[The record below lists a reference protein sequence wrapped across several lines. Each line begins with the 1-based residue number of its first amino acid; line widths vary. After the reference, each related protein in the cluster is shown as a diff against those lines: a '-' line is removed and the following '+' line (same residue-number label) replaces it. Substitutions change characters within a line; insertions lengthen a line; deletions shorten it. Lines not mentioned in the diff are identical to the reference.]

1 MTEFGTTLP
10 TSPGLCPCG
19 GGLKSHVA
27 HQQPAEICQVSDAY
41 SSTCLPP
48 VTVPA
53 QSLPCQRCH
62 LSPYLRSHCPVSAA
76 TSPADVI
83 PCHVS
88 PIDWSSCLPYA
99 TSPATCR
106 LPGLPRHPYGLYSQ
120 HATWHCT
127 DCTVIPPPFFFTV
140 WVFGQN
146 AMSFAYGARLTKQI
160 YGRNQEDETDA
171 MALVSSDSGHFHF

>member
-10 TSPGLCPCG
+10 TSPGLCLCG
-19 GGLKSHVA
+19 GGLKSHAA

-106 LPGLPRHPYGLYSQ
+106 LQGLPRHPYGLYGQ

-127 DCTVIPPPFFFTV
+127 DCTVIPPPFFPL
-140 WVFGQN
+140 FG
-146 AMSFAYGARLTKQI
+146 F
-160 YGRNQEDETDA
+160 
-171 MALVSSDSGHFHF
+171 SDRTRCLSHTEPA